1 MKFSVGT
8 KIIWN
13 DTGVKLTKINYRTKH
28 WRTDFHGGS

>member
-13 DTGVKLTKINYRTKH
+13 DTGVKQINYRTKH